1 MTNITLRPASVVGVP
16 SVDGSV
22 SAHSFQ
28 YRPLRYLALTFLAT
42 FTLWFAGAYMSFQE
56 GGEGLYLLLML
67 SGMMAPFFVA
77 LFMMFTSSQ
86 TGMKR
91 DFLNRLFNPRLMH
104 WSMLPVMLLLMP
116 LVVLVS
122 IVLSLPFGGS
132 LAQLQLSE
140 GFSFSYGA
148 VPSLL
153 LLMLAAIF
161 EELGWRGY
169 AFDSLEQRYPYLT
182 AAILFGV
189 VWSLWH
195 APLIFVHNSYQY
207 EIMHQNVWYAINF
220 FVGTVI
226 LGIIVSWVCSKN
238 HKSILAAIAFHFIIN
253 ISQEALAITQ
263 TTKCIE
269 TVVLAVVAVGLI
281 VIDRDLFFSKK
292 APLPPDTRVA

>member
-1 MTNITLRPASVVGVP
+1 MTLRPAPVAGV
-16 SVDGSV
+16 SSEDRSV
-22 SAHSFQ
+22 SAQSFQ

-42 FTLWFAGAYMSFQE
+42 FTLWFAGAYVSFQE
-56 GGEGLYLLLML
+56 GREGLYLLFML
-67 SGMMAPFFVA
+67 SGLMAPFFTA
-77 LFMMFTSSQ
+77 LLMMFTSSHA
-86 TGMKR
+86 GVKR
-91 DFLNRLFNPRLMH
+91 DFFNRLLNPRLIRL
-104 WSMLPVMLLLMP
+104 SMLPVMLLLMP
-116 LVVLVS
+116 LVVMVS

-132 LAQLQLSE
+132 LAQFQLSE

-169 AFDSLEQRYPYLT
+169 AFDSLEQRYSYLT

-207 EIMHQNVWYAINF
+207 EIMHQNVWYGINF

-226 LGIIVSWVCSKN
+226 LGIIVSWICSKN
-238 HKSILAAIAFHFIIN
+238 HKSIFAAIAFHFIIN

-269 TVVLAVVAVGLI
+269 TVVLAAVAVGLI
-281 VIDRDLFFSKK
+281 VLDRELFFSKK
-292 APLPPDTRVA
+292 SSLAPNHGQ